1 MKRNHSILFL
11 SLFALASCGKKDAA
25 NGDHASSVKKDT
37 TITASILDPGMRY
50 LSNAEVN
57 QLYVQAEKVDMIFYN
72 HPISVNQED
81 AASVKN
87 TAMYVMPTPPSVTAK
102 CNPLGRIAWLA
113 GGAIL
118 READVYV
125 GNGCNYLLF
134 IENNQPVA
142 ANALATAGM
151 DFFNHIISQV
161 KDKQK
166 QLQSQPTH

>member
-1 MKRNHSILFL
+1 MKRIQLIL
-11 SLFALASCGKKDAA
+11 LFAVLALAACSNKDSSGSDQQTSGKDSIPAP
-25 NGDHASSVKKDT
+25 
-37 TITASILDPGMRY
+37 ILDPAMRY
-50 LSNAEVN
+50 LSSAEVN

-87 TAMYVMPTPPSVTAK
+87 TAMYVMPAPPSVTAR
-102 CNPLGRIAWLA
+102 CNPLGRLAWLA

-134 IENNQPVA
+134 IENNKPIA
-142 ANALATAGM
+142 ANALANEAVE
-151 DFFNHIISQV
+151 FFNNIISQV
-161 KDKQK
+161 KDKQ
-166 QLQSQPTH
+166 QQSQSQPAN